1 MSSSIENRV
10 SDVSPARKRPGFV
23 RRLLADTRGTAT
35 TETVIMIPMFA
46 IVWGCIFFV
55 FTFFQRTIT
64 MRSMTRGHT
73 WAYSYVGC
81 NGTGPGTQLETT
93 GASQIEHSSV
103 TGLAETILGT
113 ILQIRTGHG
122 HRTTSTARPRVIGG
136 GSINMTDDLHVMCN
150 RVPRSIGGYLS
161 DFAGSLLGFGG

>member
-1 MSSSIENRV
+1 MSSSTD
-10 SDVSPARKRPGFV
+10 SKRKGRSFV

-81 NGTGPGTQLETT
+81 SGSGPGTTLETQ
-93 GASQIEHSSV
+93 GASQISRSGI
-103 TGLAETILGT
+103 TGIAETILAT
-113 ILQIRTGHG
+113 IMQIRVGHG
-122 HRTTSTARPRVIGG
+122 HRTTSTARPRVIGS
-136 GSINMTDDLHVMCN
+136 GSISMTDDLHVMCN
-150 RVPRSIGGYLS
+150 RVPRSIGGFLS